1 MSNEALTEALS
12 LAMISP
18 QTEAESDDLDA
29 RLQAILSRCKKPMVE
44 VERMVFILTKA
55 GHA

>member
-18 QTEAESDDLDA
+18 QTEAEADDLDL